1 MKSISCL
8 IKRACPPDEP
18 ASDSA
23 AGVIPSSRGGLLTAS
38 VSVKTVGSS
47 CGDHS
52 FRPVT
57 QNYCQWAPAGPAS
70 QEGVERRYQTPQA
83 SVEIRATGAQGISNQ
98 ACLWDPLWA
107 NRPVS
112 GSVSLARPLG

>member
-70 QEGVERRYQTPQA
+70 QEGGERGYQTPQA
-83 SVEIRATGAQGISNQ
+83 SVEIRAAGAPVIIVMSAQ
-98 ACLWDPLWA
+98 DPLQPGARECWE
-107 NRPVS
+107 PS
-112 GSVSLARPLG
+112 G